1 MTGQKIKDKALKR
14 PDSFQDHVMN
24 AINFLSANSR
34 RILMM
39 LTPILIV
46 GIVGYAVYVW
56 NQRSTVARRAELSK
70 ILAMH
75 NDELTTVNRKR
86 DETQKQID
94 VIRSSK
100 PSKDGKKT
108 ELSPEN
114 LATVTN
120 LEKQIAD
127 LKPDHTKSMAE
138 FKKFYESHKKDVE
151 GWMAGL
157 TWAGYQLQNGKP
169 SDSRPTI
176 EQIAKA
182 SSANN
187 FYQMNSR
194 FMLIGLLEDAGEFDA
209 ALKECDILTKIA
221 TDDARAS
228 VLLAK
233 GRLNYFKKSFAESR
247 QSLKEIL
254 EKHASSPEATKA
266 RGLMALLGPA

>member
-24 AINFLSANSR
+24 AINFLTANSR

-39 LTPILIV
+39 LTPIIVV
-46 GIVGYAVYVW
+46 GIVGYAAYVW
-56 NQRSTVARRAELSK
+56 NNRSAVARRAELSK

-75 NDELTTVNRKR
+75 NDELTAVNRKR
-86 DETQKQID
+86 EETQKQIN

-127 LKPDHTKSMAE
+127 LKPDHTKSMVE
-138 FKKFYESHKKDVE
+138 FKKFYESHKKNVE

-157 TWAGYQLQNGKP
+157 TWAGYQLQNGKS
-169 SDSRPTI
+169 SDSRSTI
-176 EQIAKA
+176 EEIAKA
-182 SSANN
+182 SSANS

-233 GRLNYFKKSFAESR
+233 GRLNFFKKSFAESR

-266 RGLMALLGPA
+266 RGLIALMGSA